1 MDNVKP
7 LYTCKKCGNV
17 HGMGIENKETG
28 SFEPIDICY
37 DCLWM
42 GTCVPFE
49 GPVFEEWGGTMHA
62 NIEGRMQN
70 MADYLNKQQAALINK
85 MAEEQSE
92 NIPSLLITH
101 PMPQE
106 IKDIFT
112 PKSDK
117 EPK

>member
-1 MDNVKP
+1 
-7 LYTCKKCGNV
+7 
-17 HGMGIENKETG
+17 MGIENKETG

-49 GPVFEEWGGTMHA
+49 GQVFEEWGGTMHA
-62 NIEGRMQN
+62 NIEGRMRN
-70 MADYLNKQQAALINK
+70 MADYLNKQQAKLISE
-85 MAEEQSE
+85 MAKSE
-92 NIPSLLITH
+92 NPIITH
-101 PMPQE
+101 PMPEE
-106 IKDIFT
+106 IRKIFA